1 MEAPRRGSR
10 RSAAEALGL
19 ALAGYAEVHA
29 RSLRDPEGF
38 WGEIAQGIEWTHPPV
53 RVLDDAKAPF
63 YRWFPGGLLNTCHNA
78 IDRHVQAGRG
88 DQPALIY
95 DSPVTASS
103 ETFTFAELLHSVAK
117 FAGGLSRL
125 GVDAGDRVV
134 IYMPMVPEAV
144 IAMLACARLGAIH
157 AVVFGGFGA
166 PELATRIDDVEPRVI
181 VSASCG
187 IEPQR
192 VVEYK
197 PLLEQA
203 IALAASKPQRCVIL
217 QRPQARAALQ
227 PGRDL
232 DWNEVLDDA
241 EPVDPVPVP
250 AEAPLYILHT
260 SGTTAAPKGVV
271 HDNGGHA
278 VALNYSMD
286 AIYGMRAG
294 DVYWAASDIGWVV
307 GHSYTVYGP
316 LLHGC
321 TTVLYEGKPTG
332 TPDAGA
338 FWRVIAQHNVN
349 ALFVAPTALRAI
361 KRDDP
366 EGLLAE
372 PHDLSS
378 LRTLFVAGER
388 CDADTLLWVRSVTGV
403 PVIDHWWQT
412 ETAWAIAANPVGVEQ
427 LEVKPGSVTRPAPG
441 YDIRVLGDDGAELAP
456 GRVGNIAVRLPL
468 PPGSLLT
475 LWRNDPGYVSAYLE
489 RFPGFYAT
497 GDGGYF
503 DEDGYLWMLGRVDD
517 VINVAGHRLSTG
529 AIEEVIASHPAVA
542 ECAVVGL
549 PDELKGEVPGA
560 FVVLKEGEAGDVLD
574 LAADLKQ
581 RVRDRVGPV
590 ASFRIVKVV
599 PRLPKTRSG
608 KILRGTMRRLAEGK
622 EGRPPPT
629 IEDPTTLDEV
639 AKALQELGYPRQ
651 IAASP
656 SPSPGS

>member
-1 MEAPRRGSR
+1 M
-10 RSAAEALGL
+10 LN
-19 ALAGYAEVHA
+19 
-29 RSLRDPEGF
+29 
-38 WGEIAQGIEWTHPPV
+38 
-53 RVLDDAKAPF
+53 DDTPPF
-63 YRWFPGGLLNTCHNA
+63 YRWFAGGMLNTCHNA
-78 IDRHVQAGRG
+78 LDRHVEDGRG
-88 DQPALIY
+88 GQPALIY
-95 DSPVTASS
+95 DSPVTGSS
-103 ETFTFAELLHSVAK
+103 RSFSFAELRDLVAR
-117 FAGGLSRL
+117 FAGALRRL
-125 GVDAGDRVV
+125 GAAAGDRVV

-144 IAMLACARLGAIH
+144 VAMLACARLGATH

-166 PELATRIDDVEPRVI
+166 PELAARIDDVEPRLI

-197 PLLEQA
+197 PLLEE
-203 IALAASKPQRCVIL
+203 ALELARTKPEACVIL
-217 QRPQARAALQ
+217 QRPQAPAQLVA
-227 PGRDL
+227 GRDL
-232 DWNEVLDDA
+232 TWDEALKGA

-250 AEAPLYILHT
+250 SEAPLYVLHT

-286 AIYGMRAG
+286 AIYGVRAG

-307 GHSYTVYGP
+307 GHSYTVYAP

-321 TTVLYEGKPTG
+321 TTVLYEGKPVG

-338 FWRVIAQHNVN
+338 FWRVIAEHGVN
-349 ALFVAPTALRAI
+349 AMFVAPTALRAI

-366 EGLLAE
+366 EGLLAKS
-372 PHDLSS
+372 HDLSS

-388 CDADTLLWVRSVTGV
+388 CDADTLLWVRSLTGV

-412 ETAWAIAANPVGVEQ
+412 ETAWSIAANPVGIEQ
-427 LEVKPGSVTRPAPG
+427 LPVKPGSVTRPAPG
-441 YDIRVLGDDGAELAP
+441 YDVRILDDDGEELPA
-456 GRVGNIAVRLPL
+456 REVGNIAVRLPL

-475 LWRNDPGYVSAYLE
+475 LWRNDPGYVAAYLE
-489 RFPGFYAT
+489 RFPGYYAT
-497 GDGGYF
+497 GDGGYL
-503 DEDGYLWMLGRVDD
+503 DEDGYLWILGRVDD

-529 AIEEVIASHPAVA
+529 AVEEVIASHPAVA

-560 FVVLKEGEAGDVLD
+560 FVVLKEGATGDGDALGDELV
-574 LAADLKQ
+574 Q

-590 ASFRIVKVV
+590 ASFRIVRVV

-608 KILRGTMRRLAEGK
+608 KILRGTMRSLAAGK
-622 EGRPPPT
+622 RAQPPPT
-629 IEDPTTLDEV
+629 IEDPATLEEIGE
-639 AKALQELGYPRQ
+639 ALRELGYPRQ

-656 SPSPGS
+656 RPGARP

>member
-1 MEAPRRGSR
+1 
-10 RSAAEALGL
+10 
-19 ALAGYAEVHA
+19 V
-29 RSLRDPEGF
+29 F
-38 WGEIAQGIEWTHPPV
+38 
-53 RVLDDAKAPF
+53 DDANAPF
-63 YRWFPGGLLNTCHNA
+63 YRWFTGGLLNTCHNA
-78 IDRHVQAGRG
+78 VDRHVQAGRG
-88 DQPALIY
+88 DQTALIY
-95 DSPVTASS
+95 DSPVT
-103 ETFTFAELLHSVAK
+103 ETSRSFSFAELLDAVAR
-117 FAGGLSRL
+117 FAGGLRRL
-125 GVDAGDRVV
+125 GVSAGDRVV

-166 PELATRIDDVEPRVI
+166 PELAARIDNVEPRLI

-203 IALAASKPQRCVIL
+203 LALATSKPQKCVIL
-217 QRPQARAALQ
+217 QRPQALAALK

-232 DWNEVLDDA
+232 DWNEILSGA

-250 AEAPLYILHT
+250 SDAPLYVLHT

-286 AIYGMRAG
+286 AIYGVEAG

-338 FWRVIAQHNVN
+338 FWRVVAEHGVN
-349 ALFVAPTALRAI
+349 AMFVAPTALRAI

-366 EGLLAE
+366 EGLLAK

-388 CDADTLLWVRSVTGV
+388 CDADTLLWARSVTGV

-412 ETAWAIAANPVGVEQ
+412 ETAWAIAANPVGVQQ

-441 YDIRVLGDDGAELAP
+441 YDVRVLDDDGAQLPA

-489 RFPGFYAT
+489 RFDGFYVT
-497 GDGGYF
+497 GDEGYF

-529 AIEEVIASHPAVA
+529 AVEEVIASHPAVA

-560 FVVLKEGEAGDVLD
+560 FVVLKEGDPGDGRELGAELV
-574 LAADLKQ
+574 A
-581 RVRDRVGPV
+581 RVRERVGPV
-590 ASFRIVKVV
+590 ASFRIVKLV

-629 IEDPTTLDEV
+629 IEDPGTLDDI
-639 AKALQELGYPRQ
+639 AQALRELGYPRQ

-656 SPSPGS
+656 SPSPRS

>member
-1 MEAPRRGSR
+1 M
-10 RSAAEALGL
+10 
-19 ALAGYAEVHA
+19 
-29 RSLRDPEGF
+29 
-38 WGEIAQGIEWTHPPV
+38 
-53 RVLDDAKAPF
+53 
-63 YRWFPGGLLNTCHNA
+63 
-78 IDRHVQAGRG
+78 
-88 DQPALIY
+88 
-95 DSPVTASS
+95 
-103 ETFTFAELLHSVAK
+103 
-117 FAGGLSRL
+117 
-125 GVDAGDRVV
+125 DAGDRVV

-217 QRPQARAALQ
+217 QRPQAQAALQ

-250 AEAPLYILHT
+250 AEAPLYVLHT
-260 SGTTAAPKGVV
+260 SGTTGSEGVV

-294 DVYWAASDIGWVV
+294 DVDWAASDIGWVV

-338 FWRVIAQHNVN
+338 FWRVIAQHDVN

-366 EGLLAE
+366 EGLLAN

-388 CDADTLLWVRSVTGV
+388 CDADTLL
-403 PVIDHWWQT
+403 
-412 ETAWAIAANPVGVEQ
+412 
-427 LEVKPGSVTRPAPG
+427 GSVPSRAFRSSITGGRPRRRGRSRRIRSGWSSSRSSRARSRGPPPATTSASSMTTGQACARPRSETSRCAYRCHPEVCYALAKRPG
-441 YDIRVLGDDGAELAP
+441 C
-456 GRVGNIAVRLPL
+456 
-468 PPGSLLT
+468 
-475 LWRNDPGYVSAYLE
+475 YVSAYLE

-560 FVVLKEGEAGDVLD
+560 FVVLKEGEA
-574 LAADLKQ
+574 
-581 RVRDRVGPV
+581 
-590 ASFRIVKVV
+590 
-599 PRLPKTRSG
+599 
-608 KILRGTMRRLAEGK
+608 
-622 EGRPPPT
+622 
-629 IEDPTTLDEV
+629 
-639 AKALQELGYPRQ
+639 
-651 IAASP
+651 
-656 SPSPGS
+656 

>member
-1 MEAPRRGSR
+1 
-10 RSAAEALGL
+10 
-19 ALAGYAEVHA
+19 
-29 RSLRDPEGF
+29 
-38 WGEIAQGIEWTHPPV
+38 
-53 RVLDDAKAPF
+53 
-63 YRWFPGGLLNTCHNA
+63 
-78 IDRHVQAGRG
+78 
-88 DQPALIY
+88 
-95 DSPVTASS
+95 
-103 ETFTFAELLHSVAK
+103 
-117 FAGGLSRL
+117 
-125 GVDAGDRVV
+125 
-134 IYMPMVPEAV
+134 
-144 IAMLACARLGAIH
+144 
-157 AVVFGGFGA
+157 
-166 PELATRIDDVEPRVI
+166 
-181 VSASCG
+181 
-187 IEPQR
+187 
-192 VVEYK
+192 VEYK

-203 IALAASKPQRCVIL
+203 LALAKSKPERCVIL
-217 QRPQARAALQ
+217 QRPQAQAELK
-227 PGRDL
+227 PDRDL
-232 DWNEVLDDA
+232 AWDEVLDGA

-250 AEAPLYILHT
+250 SESPLYVLHT

-286 AIYGMRAG
+286 AIYGVRAG

-338 FWRVIAQHNVN
+338 FWRVIAEHGVN
-349 ALFVAPTALRAI
+349 AMFVAPTALRAI

-366 EGLLAE
+366 EGLLAK

-388 CDADTLLWVRSVTGV
+388 CDADTLLWLRSVTGV

-412 ETAWAIAANPVGVEQ
+412 ETAWAIAANPVGVER
-427 LEVKPGSVTRPAPG
+427 LEVKPGSVTKPAPG
-441 YDIRVLGDDGAELAP
+441 YDIRVLDDDGSQLAA
-456 GRVGNIAVRLPL
+456 GQVGNIVVRLPL

-503 DEDGYLWMLGRVDD
+503 DDDGYLWVLGRVDD

-529 AIEEVIASHPAVA
+529 AIEEVVASHPAVA

-560 FVVLKEGEAGDVLD
+560 FVVLKEGDAGDGRELD
-574 LAADLKQ
+574 AELVR

-629 IEDPTTLDEV
+629 IEEPATLEEI
-639 AKALQELGYPRQ
+639 AQALRELGYPRQ

-656 SPSPGS
+656 SPSSRP

>member
-1 MEAPRRGSR
+1 
-10 RSAAEALGL
+10 
-19 ALAGYAEVHA
+19 
-29 RSLRDPEGF
+29 
-38 WGEIAQGIEWTHPPV
+38 
-53 RVLDDAKAPF
+53 
-63 YRWFPGGLLNTCHNA
+63 
-78 IDRHVQAGRG
+78 
-88 DQPALIY
+88 
-95 DSPVTASS
+95 
-103 ETFTFAELLHSVAK
+103 
-117 FAGGLSRL
+117 
-125 GVDAGDRVV
+125 
-134 IYMPMVPEAV
+134 V

-166 PELATRIDDVEPRVI
+166 PELAARIDNVEPRLI

-192 VVEYK
+192 IVEYK

-203 IALAASKPQRCVIL
+203 LALATSTPQKCVIL
-217 QRPQARAALQ
+217 QRPQAYAELAA
-227 PGRDL
+227 GRDL
-232 DWNEVLDDA
+232 AWDEVLSGA

-250 AEAPLYILHT
+250 SEAPLYVLHT

-278 VALNYSMD
+278 VALNYSME
-286 AIYGMRAG
+286 AIYGVRAG

-338 FWRVIAQHNVN
+338 FWRVAAEHGVN
-349 ALFVAPTALRAI
+349 AMFVAPTALRAI

-366 EGLLAE
+366 EGVLAKR
-372 PHDLSS
+372 HDLSS

-388 CDADTLLWVRSVTGV
+388 CDADTLLWARSVTGV
-403 PVIDHWWQT
+403 EVIDHWWQT
-412 ETAWAIAANPVGVEQ
+412 ETAWAIAANPVGVQQ

-441 YDIRVLGDDGAELAP
+441 YDIRVLDDDGAQLPA

-489 RFPGFYAT
+489 RFDGFYAT
-497 GDGGYF
+497 GDEGYL

-529 AIEEVIASHPAVA
+529 AVEEVIASHPAVA

-560 FVVLKEGEAGDVLD
+560 FVVLKEGEPEDGRELGAELV
-574 LAADLKQ
+574 AQ
-581 RVRDRVGPV
+581 VRERVGPV
-590 ASFRIVKVV
+590 ASFRIVKLV

-629 IEDPTTLDEV
+629 IEDPTTLDDI
-639 AKALQELGYPRQ
+639 AQALQELGYPRQ

-656 SPSPGS
+656 SLSPRP

>member
-1 MEAPRRGSR
+1 
-10 RSAAEALGL
+10 
-19 ALAGYAEVHA
+19 
-29 RSLRDPEGF
+29 
-38 WGEIAQGIEWTHPPV
+38 
-53 RVLDDAKAPF
+53 
-63 YRWFPGGLLNTCHNA
+63 
-78 IDRHVQAGRG
+78 
-88 DQPALIY
+88 
-95 DSPVTASS
+95 
-103 ETFTFAELLHSVAK
+103 
-117 FAGGLSRL
+117 
-125 GVDAGDRVV
+125 V

-166 PELATRIDDVEPRVI
+166 PELATRIDDMEPRVI

-217 QRPQARAALQ
+217 QRPQAQAALQ

-250 AEAPLYILHT
+250 AEAPLYVLHT

-286 AIYGMRAG
+286 AIYGVRAG
-294 DVYWAASDIGWVV
+294 DVYWAASDIGWIV

-349 ALFVAPTALRAI
+349 ALFAAPTALRAI

-366 EGLLAE
+366 EGLLAK

-412 ETAWAIAANPVGVEQ
+412 ETAWAIAANPIGVEQ

-441 YDIRVLGDDGAELAP
+441 YDIRVLDDEGAELAP
-456 GRVGNIAVRLPL
+456 GRVGNIALRLPL

-560 FVVLKEGEAGDVLD
+560 FVVLKEGEALDVRELGAE
-574 LAADLKQ
+574 LMQ

-608 KILRGTMRRLAEGK
+608 KILRGTMRQLAEGK

-629 IEDPTTLDEV
+629 IEDPTTLDDV
-639 AKALQELGYPRQ
+639 AEALHELGYPRQ

-656 SPSPGS
+656 SPSPRS